1 LVKVGN
7 RLKSKA
13 NTQWLFKMAWRDAK
27 ASYKRLSLFM
37 ASIVLG
43 IGAVVS
49 IQSFSENLK
58 TNIELQSKT
67 LMGADYIIDSRHK
80 ANENVQRIIDSLGG
94 ADAQEIN
101 FASMGQFPKNG
112 GTKLIQVK
120 GLEGAFPFYG
130 KFETTPESA
139 ADNFQEKGGAL
150 VDATLML
157 QYNIKP
163 GDSIKI
169 GNVTFPISGSLD
181 AAPGTG
187 GFSSGIAPTVYVPFR
202 FIEKT
207 GLIQTGSRLEYQ
219 YYFLAPPETDLVAL
233 NKKLDPILDAEEADM
248 DTHLDSSQQLGRRYE
263 NFGTFLNLVA
273 FIALLLGC
281 VGIASSVHIYVKE
294 KLRAVAVL
302 KCLGATR
309 KQSFLIFLIQIIGMG
324 FLGGLAGATLGIVLQ
339 ELFPYLLSD
348 MLPFDIETTIYPSS
362 VLLGIVLG
370 IFMSVMFALIP
381 LLSTWYASPLRV
393 LRIDE
398 TVNEKSRKAN
408 FIVAVMI
415 LVFLYLFSFWLLQNW
430 KYALFFMIGILI
442 TFLILMGITTLFMK
456 AIKRFFPSSWGF
468 IARQSLLNLFRPQN
482 QTMTLIL
489 AIGVGTFLIS
499 TLYFT
504 KDMLLAKLSFES
516 SDNTPNIILMD
527 VQSDQREDVAQTL
540 DKVIDNIPIV
550 TMRVHSIK
558 GRLANDI
565 RKDTNSTLNQWVLN
579 HEFRVTYRDS
589 LVESETLTSGAWVS
603 EESYDGTTPVSIS
616 IAENISRDAVV
627 QVGDTITFNIQGVL
641 MKTKVASIRT
651 VDWGRMQL
659 NFNIVFPKGVLEN
672 APQFNVLSTH
682 TPDEQSSA
690 KLQSELIQ
698 KYPNISIIDFRQIL
712 VLIEKVLNKISWVI
726 NFMAIFSIFTGII
739 VLIGAV
745 RTSKYQRVKENVLLR
760 TLGGT
765 GSQILRITSL
775 EYLYLGALG
784 SLSGIIL
791 SLLSA
796 QILAYFVFELAFIP
810 SAFPFLVLFPGITLL
825 VLSIG
830 LLNSRS
836 VLNSPP
842 LQVLRKENA
851 G

>member
-1 LVKVGN
+1 MGN
-7 RLKSKA
+7 KKKSNA
-13 NTQWLFKMAWRDAK
+13 STGWLFKMAWRDAK

-49 IQSFSENLK
+49 IQSFGENLK
-58 TNIELQSKT
+58 TNIELQSKA
-67 LMGADYIIDSRHK
+67 LMGADFIIDSRH
-80 ANENVQRIIDSLGG
+80 APNERVQSIIDSLGG
-94 ADAQEIN
+94 ADASEIN
-101 FASMGQFPKNG
+101 FASMGLFPKNG
-112 GTKLIQVK
+112 GTKLIQVR
-120 GLEGAFPFYG
+120 GLEGGFPFYG
-130 KFETTPESA
+130 DFETTPATAGESYQ
-139 ADNFQEKGGAL
+139 DSGSAL

-157 QYNIKP
+157 QYDIKP

-169 GNVTFPISGSLD
+169 GNVTLPIAGSLD
-181 AAPGTG
+181 AAPGNG
-187 GFSSGIAPTVYVPFR
+187 GFANGIAPPVYIPYR

-207 GLIQTGSRLEYQ
+207 GLIQVGSRLEYQ
-219 YYFLAPPETDLVAL
+219 YYFVASEETDLVAL

-248 DTHLDSSQQLGRRYE
+248 DTHIDSSQQLGQRYQ
-263 NFGTFLNLVA
+263 NFGVFLNLVA

-294 KLRAVAVL
+294 KLRSVAVL

-309 KQSFLIFLIQIIGMG
+309 RQSFLIFLIQIMGMG
-324 FLGGLAGATLGIVLQ
+324 FVGGLLGSLLGVILQ
-339 ELFPYLLSD
+339 ELFPYVLSD
-348 MLPFDIETTIYPSS
+348 MLPFDIETTIYPES
-362 VLLGIVLG
+362 VLIGILLG

-381 LLSTWYASPLRV
+381 LLSTWYVSPLRV
-393 LRIDE
+393 LRIEE
-398 TVNEKSRKAN
+398 TTNKKSIKASL
-408 FIVAVMI
+408 IVIGLI
-415 LVFLYLFSFWLLQNW
+415 LIFMYGFSFWLLNNW
-430 KYALFFMIGILI
+430 KYALYFILGILV
-442 TFLILMGITTLFMK
+442 TFLILIGITSLFMK
-456 AIKRFFPSSWGF
+456 LIKRFFPSSWGF
-468 IARQSLLNLFRPQN
+468 ISRQSLLNLFRPQN

-504 KDMLLAKLSFES
+504 KDMLLAKLSFQSGE
-516 SDNTPNIILMD
+516 NTPNIILMD
-527 VQSDQREDVAQTL
+527 VQNDQKDDVAKTL
-540 DKVIDNIPIV
+540 GNVIDNIPIV

-558 GRLANDI
+558 GRTVNEI
-565 RKDTNSTLNQWVLN
+565 RKDTTSKINDWMLN

-589 LVESETLTSGAWVS
+589 LIASESIVSGNWVENQKFDSQ
-603 EESYDGTTPVSIS
+603 TPVSIS
-616 IAENISRDAVV
+616 IAESIEKNAIVK
-627 QVGDTITFNIQGVL
+627 VGDTIVFNVQGVL
-641 MKTKVASIRT
+641 MTTKVANIRK

-659 NFNIVFPKGVLEN
+659 NFSIVFPAGILES

-682 TPDEQSSA
+682 APDEKTSA
-690 KLQSELIQ
+690 KLQSELIK

-712 VLIEKVLNKISWVI
+712 ILIESVLNKISWVI

-745 RTSKYQRVKENVLLR
+745 RTSKFQRIRENVLLR

-765 GSQILRITSL
+765 SKQILKITAL
-775 EYLYLGALG
+775 EYLYLGVLG
-784 SLSGIIL
+784 SLSGILL

-796 QILAYFVFELAFIP
+796 QTLAYFIFDLAFVP
-810 SAFPFLVLFPGITLL
+810 STFPFLVLFPGISLL
-825 VLSIG
+825 VLAIG

>member
-1 LVKVGN
+1 MK
-7 RLKSKA
+7 
-13 NTQWLFKMAWRDAK
+13 WLFKMAWRDAK
-27 ASYKRLSLFM
+27 SSYKRLSLFM

-43 IGAVVS
+43 IAAVVS

-58 TNIELQSKT
+58 TNIELQSKS
-67 LMGADYIIDSRHK
+67 LMGADYIIDSRHPP
-80 ANENVQRIIDSLGG
+80 NEIVQKIIDSLGG
-94 ADAQEIN
+94 ADASEIN
-101 FASMGQFPKNG
+101 FASMGLFPKNG
-112 GTKLIQVK
+112 STKLIRVK

-130 KFETTPESA
+130 KLETSPESA
-139 ADNFQEKGGAL
+139 ADSYQKDGAAL

-157 QYNIKP
+157 QFDIKP

-169 GNVTFPISGSLD
+169 GKVTLPIGGSLNS
-181 AAPGTG
+181 APGTS
-187 GFSSGIAPTVYVPFR
+187 GFSSGIAPPVYIPYR

-219 YYFLAPPETDLVAL
+219 YYFVAPPDTDLVAL
-233 NKKLDPILDAEEADM
+233 NKKLDPVLDSQEADM
-248 DTHLDSSQQLGRRYE
+248 DTHLDSSQQLGQRYQ
-263 NFGTFLNLVA
+263 NFGIFLNLVA

-309 KQSFLIFLIQIIGMG
+309 RQSFMIFLIQIMGMG
-324 FLGGLAGATLGIVLQ
+324 FLGGLAGSILGIALQ

-348 MLPFDIETTIYPSS
+348 MLPFDIETAINPSS
-362 VLLGIVLG
+362 VLLGLVLG
-370 IFMSVMFALIP
+370 VFMSVMFALIP
-381 LLSTWYASPLRV
+381 LLSTWYVSPLRV

-398 TVNEKSRKAN
+398 SVNEKSRRAN
-408 FIVAVMI
+408 FIVSGII
-415 LVFLYLFSFWLLQNW
+415 LLSLYLFSFWLLNNW
-430 KYALFFMIGILI
+430 KYALFFMLGILI
-442 TFLILMGITTLFMK
+442 TFLILMGITILFMR
-456 AIKRFFPSSWGF
+456 AIKKFFPSSWGF
-468 IARQSLLNLFRPQN
+468 ISRQSLLNLFRPQN

-504 KDMLLAKLSFES
+504 KDMLLAKLSFDS

-527 VQSDQREDVAQTL
+527 VQNDQREAVAKSL
-540 DKVIDNIPIV
+540 DNVIDNIPIV

-558 GRLANDI
+558 GKTANEI
-565 RKDTNSTLNQWVLN
+565 RNDTNSTINQWVLN

-589 LVESETLTSGAWVS
+589 LVASESLVSGNWVA
-603 EESYDGTTPVSIS
+603 EENFDSSKPVSIS
-616 IAENISRDAVV
+616 IAQNISRDAQVK
-627 QVGDTITFNIQGVL
+627 VGDTITFNVQGV
-641 MKTKVASIRT
+641 MMTTKVASIRT

-659 NFNIVFPKGVLEN
+659 NFNIVFPKGILEN

-682 TPDEQSSA
+682 APDEKSSA

-745 RTSKYQRVKENVLLR
+745 RTSKFQRVKENVLLR

-765 GSQILRITSL
+765 SKQILKITAL
-775 EYLYLGALG
+775 EYLYLGVLG

-791 SLLSA
+791 SLLSS
-796 QILAYFVFELAFIP
+796 QILAYSIFELAFIP
-810 SAFPFLVLFPGITLL
+810 SGFPFFVLFPGITLL

>member
-1 LVKVGN
+1 
-7 RLKSKA
+7 
-13 NTQWLFKMAWRDAK
+13 MAWRDAK

-58 TNIELQSKT
+58 TNIELQSKS

-80 ANENVQRIIDSLGG
+80 ANEKVQQIIDSLGG
-94 ADAQEIN
+94 ADAKEIN

-120 GLEGAFPFYG
+120 GLEGDFPFYG
-130 KFETTPESA
+130 NFETTPSSA
-139 ADNFQEKGGAL
+139 GKSYQEKGGAL

-157 QYNIKP
+157 QYKIQP

-169 GNVTFPISGSLD
+169 GNVTLPISGSLD

-187 GFSSGIAPTVYVPFR
+187 GFSSGIAPTVYIPYR
-202 FIEKT
+202 FIEST

-219 YYFLAPPETDLVAL
+219 YYFIAPPETDLIAL

-294 KLRAVAVL
+294 KLRVVAVL

-324 FLGGLAGATLGIVLQ
+324 FLGGLAGSALGIILQ

-348 MLPFDIETTIYPSS
+348 MLPFDIETTIYPTS

-381 LLSTWYASPLRV
+381 LLSTWYVSPLRV

-398 TVNEKSRKAN
+398 SVNEKSRKAN
-408 FIVAVMI
+408 FIVAGMI
-415 LVFLYLFSFWLLQNW
+415 LVFLYLFSFWLLNNW
-430 KYALFFMIGILI
+430 KYALFFIIGILI

-456 AIKRFFPSSWGF
+456 GIKKFFPSSWGF
-468 IARQSLLNLFRPQN
+468 ISRQSLLNLFRPQN

-516 SDNTPNIILMD
+516 SENTPNIILMD
-527 VQSDQREDVAQTL
+527 VQSDQKVAVANTL
-540 DKVIDNIPIV
+540 DNVIDNIPIV

-589 LVESETLTSGAWVS
+589 LVESESLISGTWVA
-603 EESYDGTTPVSIS
+603 EENYDGTQPISIS
-616 IAENISRDAVV
+616 IAENISRAALV
-627 QVGDTITFNIQGVL
+627 QVGDTITFNVQGVL
-641 MKTKVASIRT
+641 MTTKVASIRT

-682 TPDEQSSA
+682 APDEKTSA

-698 KYPNISIIDFRQIL
+698 KYPNISIIDFRQVL
-712 VLIEKVLNKISWVI
+712 VLIEKILNKISWVI

-745 RTSKYQRVKENVLLR
+745 RTSKFQRIKENVLLR
-760 TLGGT
+760 TLGAT
-765 GSQILRITSL
+765 SKQILKITSL

-784 SLSGIIL
+784 SLSGIVL
-791 SLLSA
+791 SLVSA
-796 QILAYFVFELAFIP
+796 QVLAYFIFDLAFIP
-810 SAFPFLVLFPGITLL
+810 SGFPFFVLFPGITLL
-825 VLSIG
+825 VLAIG

>member
-1 LVKVGN
+1 VGKTAKSNVK
-7 RLKSKA
+7 A
-13 NTQWLFKMAWRDAK
+13 QWLFKMAWRDAK

-43 IGAVVS
+43 IAAVVS

-58 TNIELQSKT
+58 TNIELQSKS
-67 LMGADYIIDSRHK
+67 LMGADFIIDSRNPP
-80 ANENVQRIIDSLGG
+80 NEKVQKIIDSLGG
-94 ADAQEIN
+94 ADAKEIN
-101 FASMGQFPKNG
+101 FASMGLFPKNG
-112 GTKLIQVK
+112 GTKLIRVI
-120 GLEGAFPFYG
+120 GMEGAFPFYG
-130 KFETTPESA
+130 DLETTPANAAEKYQESGA
-139 ADNFQEKGGAL
+139 AL

-157 QYNIKP
+157 QFNVKP

-169 GNVTFPISGSLD
+169 GSITLPIGGSLD

-187 GFSSGIAPTVYVPFR
+187 GFSSGIAPPVYIPYR
-202 FIEKT
+202 MIEQT

-219 YYFLAPPETDLVAL
+219 FYFVASDNTDLDAL
-233 NKKLDPILDAEEADM
+233 DKKLDPILDAEDADM
-248 DTHLDSSQQLGRRYE
+248 DTHTSTSQQLGRRYD
-263 NFGTFLNLVA
+263 NFGVFLNLVA

-324 FLGGLAGATLGIVLQ
+324 FLGGLSGSILGIGLQ

-362 VLLGIVLG
+362 VILGIVLG

-381 LLSTWYASPLRV
+381 LLSTWYVSPLRV

-398 TVNEKSRKAN
+398 SANEKSRKAN
-408 FIVAVMI
+408 LVVAGII
-415 LVFLYLFSFWLLQNW
+415 LAFLYLFSFWLLNNW
-430 KYALFFMIGILI
+430 KYALYFIIGILV
-442 TFLILMGITTLFMK
+442 TFLILMGITTLFMR
-456 AIKRFFPSSWGF
+456 AIKKFFPSSWGF
-468 IARQSLLNLFRPQN
+468 ISRQSLLNLFRPQN

-504 KDMLLAKLSFES
+504 KDMLLSKLSFES
-516 SDNTPNIILMD
+516 GENTPNIILMD
-527 VQSDQREDVAQTL
+527 VQYNQKDAVANTL
-540 DKVIDNIPIV
+540 GHVIDNIPIV

-558 GRLANDI
+558 GKPANEI
-565 RKDTNSTLNQWVLN
+565 RKDTTSKINEWILN

-589 LVESETLTSGAWVS
+589 LIGSESLASGTWIPEET
-603 EESYDGTTPVSIS
+603 YDGVNPVSIS
-616 IAENISRDAVV
+616 IAESISRDALLE
-627 QVGDTITFNIQGVL
+627 VGDTITFNVQGVL
-641 MKTKVASIRT
+641 MTTKVANIRT

-659 NFNIVFPKGVLEN
+659 NFSIVFPKGILEN

-682 TPDEQSSA
+682 ASDERSSA

-698 KYPNISIIDFRQIL
+698 KFPNISIIDFRQVL

-745 RTSKYQRVKENVLLR
+745 RTSKFQRIKENVLLR
-760 TLGGT
+760 TLGAT
-765 GSQILRITSL
+765 SKQILKITAL
-775 EYLYLGALG
+775 EYLYLGVLG
-784 SLSGIIL
+784 SLSGIFL
-791 SLLSA
+791 SLISA
-796 QILAYFVFELAFIP
+796 QILAYFIFDLTFLP
-810 SAFPFLVLFPGITLL
+810 SAFPFLVLFPGITIL

-830 LLNSRS
+830 LMNSRS

>member
-1 LVKVGN
+1 
-7 RLKSKA
+7 
-13 NTQWLFKMAWRDAK
+13 
-27 ASYKRLSLFM
+27 M

-43 IGAVVS
+43 IAAVVS

-58 TNIELQSKT
+58 TNIELQSKS
-67 LMGADYIIDSRHK
+67 LMGADYIIDSRNPP
-80 ANENVQRIIDSLGG
+80 NEKVQKIIDSLGG
-94 ADAQEIN
+94 ADAREIN
-101 FASMGQFPKNG
+101 FASMGLFPKNE
-112 GTKLIQVK
+112 GTKLIRVI
-120 GLEGAFPFYG
+120 GMEGAFPFYG
-130 KFETTPESA
+130 NLETTPITAGENYQESGA
-139 ADNFQEKGGAL
+139 AL

-157 QYNIKP
+157 QFNVKP

-169 GNVTFPISGSLD
+169 GNITLPIGGSLD
-181 AAPGTG
+181 AAPGSG
-187 GFSSGIAPTVYVPFR
+187 GFSSGIAPPVYIPYR
-202 FIEKT
+202 FIEQT
-207 GLIQTGSRLEYQ
+207 GLLQTGSRLEYQ
-219 YYFLAPPETDLVAL
+219 YYFVAADNTDLVAL
-233 NKKLDPILDAEEADM
+233 DKKLDPILDAEDADM
-248 DTHLDSSQQLGRRYE
+248 DTHTSTSQQLGRRYD
-263 NFGTFLNLVA
+263 NFGVFLNLVA

-294 KLRAVAVL
+294 KLRSVAVL

-324 FLGGLAGATLGIVLQ
+324 FLGGLSGSILGIGLQ

-348 MLPFDIETTIYPSS
+348 MLPFDIETTIYPAS
-362 VLLGIVLG
+362 VILGIVLG

-381 LLSTWYASPLRV
+381 LLSTWYVSPLRV

-398 TVNEKSRKAN
+398 SANEKSHKAN
-408 FIVAVMI
+408 LIVAGII
-415 LVFLYLFSFWLLQNW
+415 LAFLYLFSFWLLNNW
-430 KYALFFMIGILI
+430 KYALYFIIGILV

-456 AIKRFFPSSWGF
+456 TIKKFFPSSWGF
-468 IARQSLLNLFRPQN
+468 ISRQSLLNLFRPQN

-504 KDMLLAKLSFES
+504 KDMLLSKLSFES
-516 SDNTPNIILMD
+516 GENTPNIILMD
-527 VQSDQREDVAQTL
+527 VQNDQKDAVASTL
-540 DKVIDNIPIV
+540 GDVIDNIPIV

-558 GRLANDI
+558 GRPANEI
-565 RKDTNSTLNQWVLN
+565 RKDTTSKINEWVLN

-589 LVESETLTSGAWVS
+589 LVASEALTSGTWVA
-603 EESYDGTTPVSIS
+603 EENYDGSKPVSIS
-616 IAENISRDAVV
+616 IAENIARDALV
-627 QVGDTITFNIQGVL
+627 QVGDTITFNVQGVL
-641 MKTKVASIRT
+641 MRTKVASIRT

-659 NFNIVFPKGVLEN
+659 NFNLVFPKGVLEN

-682 TPDEQSSA
+682 APDEKSSA

-745 RTSKYQRVKENVLLR
+745 RTSKFQRIKENVLLR
-760 TLGGT
+760 TLGAT
-765 GSQILRITSL
+765 SKQILKITAL
-775 EYLYLGALG
+775 EYLYLGVLG
-784 SLSGIIL
+784 SLSGILL

-796 QILAYFVFELAFIP
+796 QILAYFIFDLTFVP
-810 SAFPFLVLFPGITLL
+810 SAFPFLVLFPGITIL

-830 LLNSRS
+830 LMNSRS

>member
-1 LVKVGN
+1 
-7 RLKSKA
+7 
-13 NTQWLFKMAWRDAK
+13 MAWRDAK

-49 IQSFSENLK
+49 IQSFGENLK
-58 TNIELQSKT
+58 TNIELQSKA
-67 LMGADYIIDSRHK
+67 LMGADFIIDSRH
-80 ANENVQRIIDSLGG
+80 APNERVQSIIDSLGG
-94 ADAQEIN
+94 ADASEIN
-101 FASMGQFPKNG
+101 FASMGLFPKNG
-112 GTKLIQVK
+112 GTKLIQVR
-120 GLEGAFPFYG
+120 GLEGGFPFYG
-130 KFETTPESA
+130 DFETTPATAGESYQ
-139 ADNFQEKGGAL
+139 DSGSAL

-157 QYNIKP
+157 QYDIKP

-169 GNVTFPISGSLD
+169 GNVTLPIAGSLD
-181 AAPGTG
+181 AAPGNG
-187 GFSSGIAPTVYVPFR
+187 GFANGIAPPVYIPYR

-207 GLIQTGSRLEYQ
+207 GLIQVGSRLEYQ
-219 YYFLAPPETDLVAL
+219 YYFVASEETDLVAL

-248 DTHLDSSQQLGRRYE
+248 DTHIDSSQQLGQRYQ
-263 NFGTFLNLVA
+263 NFGVFLNLVA

-294 KLRAVAVL
+294 KLRSVAVL

-309 KQSFLIFLIQIIGMG
+309 RQSFLIFLIQIMGMG
-324 FLGGLAGATLGIVLQ
+324 FVGGLLGSLLGVILQ
-339 ELFPYLLSD
+339 ELFPYVLSD
-348 MLPFDIETTIYPSS
+348 MLPFDIETTIYPES
-362 VLLGIVLG
+362 VLIGILLG

-381 LLSTWYASPLRV
+381 LLSTWYVSPLRV
-393 LRIDE
+393 LRIEE
-398 TVNEKSRKAN
+398 TTNKKSIKASL
-408 FIVAVMI
+408 IVIGLI
-415 LVFLYLFSFWLLQNW
+415 LIFMYGFSFWLLNNW
-430 KYALFFMIGILI
+430 KYALYFILGILV
-442 TFLILMGITTLFMK
+442 TFLILIGITSLFMK
-456 AIKRFFPSSWGF
+456 LIKRFFPSSWGF
-468 IARQSLLNLFRPQN
+468 ISRQSLLNLFRPQN

-504 KDMLLAKLSFES
+504 KDMLLAKLSFQSGE
-516 SDNTPNIILMD
+516 NTPNIILMD
-527 VQSDQREDVAQTL
+527 VQNDQKDDVAKTL
-540 DKVIDNIPIV
+540 GNVIDNIPIV

-558 GRLANDI
+558 GRTVNEI
-565 RKDTNSTLNQWVLN
+565 RKDTTSKINDWMLN

-589 LVESETLTSGAWVS
+589 LIASESIVSGNWVENQKFDSQ
-603 EESYDGTTPVSIS
+603 TPVSIS
-616 IAENISRDAVV
+616 IAESIEKNAIVK
-627 QVGDTITFNIQGVL
+627 VGDTIVFNVQGVL
-641 MKTKVASIRT
+641 MTTKVANIRK

-659 NFNIVFPKGVLEN
+659 NFSIVFPAGILES

-682 TPDEQSSA
+682 APDEKTSA
-690 KLQSELIQ
+690 KLQSELIK

-712 VLIEKVLNKISWVI
+712 ILIESVLNKISWVI

-745 RTSKYQRVKENVLLR
+745 RTSKFQRIRENVLLR

-765 GSQILRITSL
+765 SKQILKITAL
-775 EYLYLGALG
+775 EYLYLGVLG
-784 SLSGIIL
+784 SLSGILL

-796 QILAYFVFELAFIP
+796 QTLAYFIFDLAFVP
-810 SAFPFLVLFPGITLL
+810 STFPFLVLFPGISLL
-825 VLSIG
+825 VLAIG